1 MPGSLAARNISK
13 SYAAVQ
19 VLDRVT
25 LVVSPGDRVG
35 IVGPNGIGKS
45 TLLRVLAGLED
56 PDRGEIVRS
65 GAAGY
70 LPQEP
75 EARAGETVR
84 GYLARRTGVGAAEH
98 EMDALASRLEAEPG
112 LTGAYTEA
120 LERYLLLG
128 GEDFD
133 ARAGAVLD
141 DVGLARRADRELTS
155 LSGGEAARA
164 ALAAILLARFDLF
177 LLDEPTN
184 NLDFAG
190 LDRLERFFDGLAAG
204 VVLVSHDRAFLDRTV
219 TRVVEIEAETREV
232 HEYAGT
238 WSDYEAARE
247 RARRQHEAD
256 YADYVLER
264 DRYTRLL
271 SSRRSEARAGGAMAD
286 RRGTNALRGKVA
298 QAKHHLER
306 LDVVDKPWSP
316 WRLQLQFAPPPPAG
330 FIAELAGARVE
341 VGSFTLGPVDVLL
354 GYGDRLAIV
363 GANGSGKTSLIHA
376 LTGELALAGGERR
389 IGAGTVF
396 GELNQ
401 ARDLFTGTLLADF
414 ARLAGLPA
422 TDARTLLAKFA
433 LGADD
438 VDRDAAS
445 LSPGERTRAG
455 LALLAARG
463 VNCLILDEPT
473 NHLDLEAIEELETA
487 LAGFDGCLVVVTHDR
502 RFLERLEVSRTL
514 DLG

>member
-1 MPGSLAARNISK
+1 VPGSLAARNISK

-341 VGSFTLGPVDVLL
+341 VGAFTLGPVDVLL

-414 ARLAGLPA
+414 AQLAGLPA

>member
-1 MPGSLAARNISK
+1 LAARNISK

-264 DRYTRLL
+264 DRYARLL
-271 SSRRSEARAGGAMAD
+271 SSRRSEARTGGAMAD

-363 GANGSGKTSLIHA
+363 GANGCGKTSLIHA

-438 VDRDAAS
+438 VDRDTAS

>member
-1 MPGSLAARNISK
+1 VPGSLAARNISK
-13 SYAAVQ
+13 SYAAAQ
-19 VLDRVT
+19 VLDHVS
-25 LVVSPGDRVG
+25 LIVSPGDRVG

-45 TLLRVLAGLED
+45 TLLRVLAGLEE
-56 PDRGEIVRS
+56 PDRGEVVRS
-65 GAAGY
+65 GAVGY

-75 EARAGETVR
+75 EARPGETVR

-98 EMDALASRLEAEPG
+98 EMDELAARLAREPALAH
-112 LTGAYTEA
+112 AYSEA

-141 DVGLARRADRELTS
+141 GVGLGRRDERELAS
-155 LSGGEAARA
+155 LSGGEAARV
-164 ALAAILLARFDLF
+164 ALAAILLARFDVF

-190 LDRLERFFDGLAAG
+190 LDRLERFLDELAAG

-219 TRVVEIEAETREV
+219 TRVVEIEGETRKV

-247 RARRQHEAD
+247 RARGQHEAA
-256 YADYVLER
+256 YADYVIER
-264 DRYTRLL
+264 DRYTTLL
-271 SSRRSEARAGGAMAD
+271 STRRSEARAGGAMAD

-306 LDVVDKPWSP
+306 LEVVDKPWTP
-316 WRLQLQFAPPPPAG
+316 WRLQLQFATPPPTG
-330 FIAELAGARVE
+330 FIAELAGAHVE
-341 VGSFTLGPVDVLL
+341 VGSFTIGPVDVLL
-354 GYGDRLAIV
+354 GYGDRLAVV
-363 GANGSGKTSLIHA
+363 GPNGSGKTTLIRA
-376 LTGELALAGGERR
+376 LTGDLPLAGGQRR
-389 IGAGTVF
+389 IGSGTVF

-401 ARDLFTGTLLADF
+401 ARDLFTGTLIDDF
-414 ARLAGLPA
+414 ARLAALA
-422 TDARTLLAKFA
+422 TTDARTLLAKFA

-438 VDRDAAS
+438 VDRDAES

-487 LAGFDGCLVVVTHDR
+487 LAAYEGSLVVVTHDR
-502 RFLERLEVSRTL
+502 RFLERLEITRTL
-514 DLG
+514 AL